1 MSVTEQLNQIRSTLP
16 SGITLVAVSKFHPV
30 EMLSEAY
37 AAGQRIFGESREQEL
52 KVKHEALPKD
62 IEWHFI
68 GHLQSNK
75 VRAIVP
81 YVHCIQS
88 VDSVHLLE
96 EIERQAARYDRH
108 IDLLLEVH
116 VAQEESKS
124 GFTPAELL
132 ALLSEQRPDE
142 RWTHC
147 RFRGLMGMA
156 TNTDDEAQVRRE
168 FRSLRTLFDQAR
180 PLCPTFDTLSM
191 GMSDDYPIAIEEGC
205 TMVRVGSS
213 IFGPRQY

>member
-1 MSVTEQLNQIRSTLP
+1 
-16 SGITLVAVSKFHPV
+16 
-30 EMLSEAY
+30 MLSEAY

-96 EIERQAARYDRH
+96 EIERQAARCDRH

-147 RFRGLMGMA
+147 HFRGLMGMA

>member
-1 MSVTEQLNQIRSTLP
+1 
-16 SGITLVAVSKFHPV
+16 
-30 EMLSEAY
+30 
-37 AAGQRIFGESREQEL
+37 
-52 KVKHEALPKD
+52 
-62 IEWHFI
+62 
-68 GHLQSNK
+68 
-75 VRAIVP
+75 
-81 YVHCIQS
+81 
-88 VDSVHLLE
+88 
-96 EIERQAARYDRH
+96 
-108 IDLLLEVH
+108 
-116 VAQEESKS
+116 
-124 GFTPAELL
+124 L

-147 RFRGLMGMA
+147 HFRGLMGMA

>member
-96 EIERQAARYDRH
+96 EIERQAARCDRH

-147 RFRGLMGMA
+147 HFRGLMGMA
-156 TNTDDEAQVRRE
+156 TNTDDEAQVHRE

>member
-96 EIERQAARYDRH
+96 EIERQAARCDRH

-147 RFRGLMGMA
+147 HFRGLMGMA